1 MKTKTIAEVAAEYLW
16 ENGLNGVMWGD
27 TWSIHE
33 IAKRAGK
40 DYEGHPSRTWKAIMA
55 ALNRSLLFEKKVCQ
69 TGPTCEIL
77 CFEGSCQ
84 LTAVSVQ
91 IGSADKSSVYWF

>member
-1 MKTKTIAEVAAEYLW
+1 MKKQTIAEVAAEYLR

-40 DYEGHPSRTWKAIMA
+40 NYEGHPSRTWNAILS
-55 ALNRSLLFEKKVCQ
+55 ALDRSPLFEKKYVRLDRLVRYYALKV
-69 TGPTCEIL
+69 P
-77 CFEGSCQ
+77 
-84 LTAVSVQ
+84 VN
-91 IGSADKSSVYWF
+91 